1 MEIVPNEWLLD
12 YMRLG
17 ADKEKASIAI
27 QFLNT
32 IVKKC
37 DKLVIKRPSPFVIKF
52 YRYIEESNKNAEC
65 KELFVKLYQLLFI
78 NFDKTII
85 VDDSDIKKLPKEI
98 EGKTPSDDKYL
109 IELAYSYPDRVI
121 VTTDQRLKEKFQDE
135 VNLNIYL
142 LEEFLEQYLSNN

>member
-12 YMRLG
+12 YMRLD

-37 DKLVIKRPSPFVIKF
+37 DKLVIKRTSPFIKKF
-52 YRYIEESNKNAEC
+52 YHYFEESNIDTKC
-65 KELFVKLYQLLFI
+65 HKIFVDLFDLLVI
-78 NFDKTII
+78 DSNKTII
-85 VDDSDIKKLPKEI
+85 VDNGDIKKLPKEI

-121 VTTDQRLKEKFQDE
+121 VTTDQRLKEKLKDE
-135 VNLNIYL
+135 GDLKIYL